1 MKVII
6 DERETTLY
14 NKCVELN
21 TFATVQLSKQVLPIG
36 DILFKTDDDT
46 KTLCIIER
54 KSLADLLASIK
65 DGRYEEQSY
74 RLSNNGE
81 CSLHN
86 VIYVIEGIMSTL
98 RTPMEKRLVFSSIA
112 SLNYFKGFSVLRSS
126 SVSETAELLLFSAD
140 KIARG
145 ISTSTSAS
153 TTSIANGIANGI
165 ANAGTEQNYCTVV
178 KKVKKENVTP
188 QNIAE
193 IMLCQ
198 IPGISSTNAIA
209 IMKHFSSLSDLID
222 KLKSNPDCLDDIRI
236 ETNGKSRK
244 IGKNCVEGIRNYLL
258 PITVA

>member
-1 MKVII
+1 MKIII
-6 DERETTLY
+6 DERETALY
-14 NKCVELN
+14 SKCVELN
-21 TFATVQLSKQVLPIG
+21 TFATIQLSKQVLPIG

-65 DGRYEEQSY
+65 YGRYEEQSY

-86 VIYVIEGIMSTL
+86 VIYIIEGIMSTL
-98 RTPMEKRLVFSSIA
+98 RTPMEKRMVFSSIT

-126 SVSETAELLLFSAD
+126 SVSETAELLLFAAD

-145 ISTSTSAS
+145 TSEGLSTSAS
-153 TTSIANGIANGI
+153 AN
-165 ANAGTEQNYCTVV
+165 TEQNYCNVV

-222 KLKSNPDCLDDIRI
+222 KLKTNPDCLDDIRI
-236 ETNGKSRK
+236 ESNGKSRK

-258 PITVA
+258 PVTVV

>member
-6 DERETTLY
+6 DERETNLY
-14 NKCVELN
+14 AKCLELN
-21 TFATVQLSKQVLPIG
+21 TFATLQIVKQVLPIG
-36 DILFKTDDDT
+36 DILFKTDDDL

-86 VIYVIEGIMSTL
+86 VIYIIEGIMSTL

-126 SVSETAELLLFSAD
+126 SVSETAELLLFTAD

-145 ISTSTSAS
+145 TADGQQSAEGLVSST
-153 TTSIANGIANGI
+153 NG
-165 ANAGTEQNYCTVV
+165 EQNYCTVV

-188 QNIAE
+188 ENIAE
-193 IMLCQ
+193 IILCQ
-198 IPGISSTNAIA
+198 IPGISSSNAIA
-209 IMKHFSSLSDLID
+209 IMKRFSSISDLID
-222 KLKSNPDCLDDIRI
+222 KIRTDPNCLDDIRI
-236 ETNGKSRK
+236 ESNGKSRK
-244 IGKNCVEGIRNYLL
+244 IGKNCVDGIRNYLL
-258 PITVA
+258 PAALE

>member
-6 DERETTLY
+6 DERETALY
-14 NKCVELN
+14 SKCVELN
-21 TFATVQLSKQVLPIG
+21 TFATIQLSKQVLPIG

-86 VIYVIEGIMSTL
+86 VIYIIEGIMSTL
-98 RTPMEKRLVFSSIA
+98 RTPMEKRMVFSSIT

-126 SVSETAELLLFSAD
+126 SVSETAELLLFAAD

-145 ISTSTSAS
+145 TAEGLSTSAS
-153 TTSIANGIANGI
+153 AN
-165 ANAGTEQNYCTVV
+165 TEQNYCTVV

-222 KLKSNPDCLDDIRI
+222 KLKTNPDCLDDIRI
-236 ETNGKSRK
+236 ESNGKSRK

-258 PITVA
+258 PVTVV

>member
-6 DERETTLY
+6 DERETALY

-86 VIYVIEGIMSTL
+86 VIYVIEGIISTL

-145 ISTSTSAS
+145 IADGLN
-153 TTSIANGIANGI
+153 NGIANGI
-165 ANAGTEQNYCTVV
+165 ANANTEQNYCTVV

-244 IGKNCVEGIRNYLL
+244 IAKNCVEGIRNYLL
-258 PITVA
+258 PIAVA

>member
-1 MKVII
+1 MKIII
-6 DERETTLY
+6 DERETNLY
-14 NKCVELN
+14 TKCLELN
-21 TFATVQLSKQVLPIG
+21 TFSDIQIVKQVLPIG

-86 VIYVIEGIMSTL
+86 VIYIIEGIMSTL
-98 RTPMEKRLVFSSIA
+98 RTPMEKRLVFSSIT

-126 SVSETAELLLFSAD
+126 SVSETAELLLFAAD

-145 ISTSTSAS
+145 LAGGQQP
-153 TTSIANGIANGI
+153 AEGVNG
-165 ANAGTEQNYCTVV
+165 EQNYCTVV

-209 IMKHFSSLSDLID
+209 VMKHFSSISDLID
-222 KLKSNPDCLDDIRI
+222 KIRVDPNCLDEIRI

-244 IGKNCVEGIRNYLL
+244 IGKNCVDGIRNYLL
-258 PITVA
+258 PAALE

>member
-1 MKVII
+1 MKVIV
-6 DERETTLY
+6 DERETSLY

-21 TFATVQLSKQVLPIG
+21 TFATIQLSKQVLPIG

-86 VIYVIEGIMSTL
+86 VIYIIEGIMSTL
-98 RTPMEKRLVFSSIA
+98 RTPMEKRLVFSSIT

-126 SVSETAELLLFSAD
+126 SVSETAELLLFAAD

-145 ISTSTSAS
+145 TSEGLTV
-153 TTSIANGIANGI
+153 
-165 ANAGTEQNYCTVV
+165 AGSGSDQNYCTVV

-209 IMKHFSSLSDLID
+209 IMKHFTSLSDLID
-222 KLKSNPDCLDDIRI
+222 KLKLNPDCLDDIRI
-236 ETNGKSRK
+236 EGNGKSRK
-244 IGKNCVEGIRNYLL
+244 IGKNCVEGLRNYLL
-258 PITVA
+258 PITAV

>member
-6 DERETTLY
+6 DERETALY
-14 NKCVELN
+14 SKCVELN

-86 VIYVIEGIMSTL
+86 VIYIIEGIISTL
-98 RTPMEKRLVFSSIA
+98 RTPMEKRLVFSSIT

-126 SVSETAELLLFSAD
+126 SVSETAELLLFAAD

-145 ISTSTSAS
+145 TAEGLSSGASAS
-153 TTSIANGIANGI
+153 
-165 ANAGTEQNYCTVV
+165 ANASTEQNYCTVV

-209 IMKHFSSLSDLID
+209 IMKHFTSLSDLID
-222 KLKSNPDCLDDIRI
+222 KLKLNPECLDDIRI
-236 ETNGKSRK
+236 ESNGKSRK

-258 PITVA
+258 PIAVV

>member
-6 DERETTLY
+6 DERETSLY
-14 NKCVELN
+14 AKCLELN
-21 TFATVQLSKQVLPIG
+21 TFATVQIAKQVLPIG

-86 VIYVIEGIMSTL
+86 VIYIIEGIMSTL
-98 RTPMEKRLVFSSIA
+98 RTPMEKRLVFSSIT

-126 SVSETAELLLFSAD
+126 SVAETAELLLFAAD

-145 ISTSTSAS
+145 TADGQQPAAG
-153 TTSIANGIANGI
+153 SIT
-165 ANAGTEQNYCTVV
+165 NATVSGEQNYCTVV

-193 IMLCQ
+193 IILCQ

-209 IMKHFSSLSDLID
+209 IMKKFTSISDLID
-222 KLKSNPDCLDDIRI
+222 KIRLDPNCLDDIRI

-244 IGKNCVEGIRNYLL
+244 IGKNCVDGIRNYLL
-258 PITVA
+258 PATLE

>member
-1 MKVII
+1 MKVIV
-6 DERETTLY
+6 DERETSLY

-21 TFATVQLSKQVLPIG
+21 TFATIQLSKQVLPIG

-86 VIYVIEGIMSTL
+86 VIYIIEGIMSTL
-98 RTPMEKRLVFSSIA
+98 RTPMEKRLIFSSIT

-126 SVSETAELLLFSAD
+126 SVSETAELLLFAAY
-140 KIARG
+140 KILRG
-145 ISTSTSAS
+145 TAEGLVNAS
-153 TTSIANGIANGI
+153 TGTV
-165 ANAGTEQNYCTVV
+165 AGSGSDQNYCTVV

-209 IMKHFSSLSDLID
+209 IMKHFTSLSDLID
-222 KLKSNPDCLDDIRI
+222 KLKLNPDCLDDIRI
-236 ETNGKSRK
+236 EGNGKSRK
-244 IGKNCVEGIRNYLL
+244 IGKNCVEGLRNYLL
-258 PITVA
+258 PITAV

>member
-1 MKVII
+1 MKIII
-6 DERETTLY
+6 DERETALY
-14 NKCVELN
+14 NKCLEIN
-21 TFATVQLSKQVLPIG
+21 TFATIQIVKQVLPIG
-36 DILFKTDDDT
+36 DILFKTDDDL

-86 VIYVIEGIMSTL
+86 VIYIIEGIMSTL
-98 RTPMEKRLVFSSIA
+98 RTPMEKRLVFSSIT

-126 SVSETAELLLFSAD
+126 SVTETAELLLFAAD

-145 ISTSTSAS
+145 LAEGNQPATGAT
-153 TTSIANGIANGI
+153 GG
-165 ANAGTEQNYCTVV
+165 EHNYCTVV

-193 IMLCQ
+193 IILCQ

-209 IMKHFSSLSDLID
+209 IMKKFTSISDLID
-222 KLKSNPDCLDDIRI
+222 KIRVDPNCLDDIRI

-244 IGKNCVEGIRNYLL
+244 IGKNCVDGIRNYLL
-258 PITVA
+258 PAALE

>member
-6 DERETTLY
+6 DERETVLY

-21 TFATVQLSKQVLPIG
+21 TFTTVRLSKQVLPIG

-46 KTLCIIER
+46 TTLCIIER

-98 RTPMEKRLVFSSIA
+98 RTPMEKRLVFSSIT

-126 SVSETAELLLFSAD
+126 SVSETAELLLFAAD

-145 ISTSTSAS
+145 TAEGSG
-153 TTSIANGIANGI
+153 IANASANGATNGI
-165 ANAGTEQNYCTVV
+165 ANANTEQNYCTVV

-209 IMKHFSSLSDLID
+209 IMKHFTSLSDLID
-222 KLKSNPDCLDDIRI
+222 KLKLNPDCLDDIRI
-236 ETNGKSRK
+236 ESNGKSRK
-244 IGKNCVEGIRNYLL
+244 IGKNCVEGLRNYLL
-258 PITVA
+258 PVTAV

>member
-6 DERETTLY
+6 DERETGLY
-14 NKCVELN
+14 AKCLELN
-21 TFATVQLSKQVLPIG
+21 TFATIQLSKQVLPIG
-36 DILFKTDDDT
+36 DILFKTDDDI

-81 CSLHN
+81 CSTHN
-86 VIYVIEGIMSTL
+86 VIYIIEGIMSTL
-98 RTPMEKRLVFSSIA
+98 RTPMEKRLVFSSIT

-126 SVSETAELLLFSAD
+126 SVSETAELLLFAAD

-145 ISTSTSAS
+145 IAEGINVSANS
-153 TTSIANGIANGI
+153 
-165 ANAGTEQNYCTVV
+165 TEQNYCTVV

-222 KLKSNPDCLDDIRI
+222 KLKLNPDCLDDIRI

-258 PITVA
+258 PSALV

>member
-6 DERETTLY
+6 DERETALY
-14 NKCVELN
+14 NKCIELN
-21 TFATVQLSKQVLPIG
+21 TFATIQLSKQVLPIG

-86 VIYVIEGIMSTL
+86 VIYIIEGIMSTL

-126 SVSETAELLLFSAD
+126 SVSETAELLLFAAD

-145 ISTSTSAS
+145 TAEGLSAGASAS
-153 TTSIANGIANGI
+153 S
-165 ANAGTEQNYCTVV
+165 EQNYCTVV

-209 IMKHFSSLSDLID
+209 IMKHFTSLSDLID
-222 KLKSNPDCLDDIRI
+222 KLKLNPDCLDDIRI
-236 ETNGKSRK
+236 ESNGKSRK

-258 PITVA
+258 PVTTV

>member
-126 SVSETAELLLFSAD
+126 SVSESAELLLFTAD

-145 ISTSTSAS
+145 IADGLNNATCAS
-153 TTSIANGIANGI
+153 ANGI
-165 ANAGTEQNYCTVV
+165 ANANTEQNYCTVV

-244 IGKNCVEGIRNYLL
+244 IAKNCVEGIRNYLL
-258 PITVA
+258 PIAVA

>member
-6 DERETTLY
+6 DERETSLY

-21 TFATVQLSKQVLPIG
+21 TFANIQLSKQVLPIG

-46 KTLCIIER
+46 KTVCIIER

-86 VIYVIEGIMSTL
+86 VIYIIEGIMSTL
-98 RTPMEKRLVFSSIA
+98 RTPMEKRLVFSSIT

-126 SVSETAELLLFSAD
+126 SVSETAELLLFAAD

-145 ISTSTSAS
+145 TAEGLTV
-153 TTSIANGIANGI
+153 
-165 ANAGTEQNYCTVV
+165 AGSGSEQNYCTVV

-209 IMKHFSSLSDLID
+209 IMKHFTSLSDLID
-222 KLKSNPDCLDDIRI
+222 KLKLNPDCLDDIRI
-236 ETNGKSRK
+236 EGNGKSRK
-244 IGKNCVEGIRNYLL
+244 IGKNCVEGLRNYLL
-258 PITVA
+258 PVTAV

>member
-6 DERETTLY
+6 DERETALY

-21 TFATVQLSKQVLPIG
+21 TFATVQIVKQVLPIG
-36 DILFKTDDDT
+36 DILFKTDDDL

-86 VIYVIEGIMSTL
+86 VIYIIEGIMSTL
-98 RTPMEKRLVFSSIA
+98 RTPMEKRLVFSSIT

-126 SVSETAELLLFSAD
+126 SVTETAELLLFAAD

-145 ISTSTSAS
+145 LAEGNQPATG
-153 TTSIANGIANGI
+153 SIT
-165 ANAGTEQNYCTVV
+165 NATVGGEQNYCTVV

-193 IMLCQ
+193 IILCQ

-209 IMKHFSSLSDLID
+209 IMKKFTSISDLID
-222 KLKSNPDCLDDIRI
+222 KIRVDPNCLDDIRI
-236 ETNGKSRK
+236 ENNGKSRK
-244 IGKNCVEGIRNYLL
+244 IGKNCVDGIRNYLL
-258 PITVA
+258 PAALE

>member
-6 DERETTLY
+6 DERETALY

-86 VIYVIEGIMSTL
+86 VIYIIEGIMSTL
-98 RTPMEKRLVFSSIA
+98 RTPMEKRLIFSSIT

-126 SVSETAELLLFSAD
+126 SVSETAELLLFAAD

-145 ISTSTSAS
+145 TAEGQQPTSVTG
-153 TTSIANGIANGI
+153 AN
-165 ANAGTEQNYCTVV
+165 TEQNYCTVV

-209 IMKHFSSLSDLID
+209 IMKHFTSLSDLID
-222 KLKSNPDCLDDIRI
+222 KLKLNPDCLDDIRI
-236 ETNGKSRK
+236 ESNGKSRK

-258 PITVA
+258 PITVV

>member
-6 DERETTLY
+6 DERETALY

-21 TFATVQLSKQVLPIG
+21 TFATIQLSKQVLPIG

-86 VIYVIEGIMSTL
+86 VIYVIEGIISTL
-98 RTPMEKRLVFSSIA
+98 RTPMEKRLVFSSIT

-145 ISTSTSAS
+145 IADGLSTGTG
-153 TTSIANGIANGI
+153 T
-165 ANAGTEQNYCTVV
+165 GTEQNYCTVV

-198 IPGISSTNAIA
+198 IPGISSANAIA

-236 ETNGKSRK
+236 ESNGKSRK

-258 PITVA
+258 PVTVV

>member
-6 DERETTLY
+6 DERETALY
-14 NKCVELN
+14 SKCVELN
-21 TFATVQLSKQVLPIG
+21 TFATIQLSKQVLPIG

-86 VIYVIEGIMSTL
+86 VIYIIEGIMSTL
-98 RTPMEKRLVFSSIA
+98 RTPMEKRMVFSSIT

-126 SVSETAELLLFSAD
+126 SVSETAELLLFAAD

-145 ISTSTSAS
+145 TAEGLNTSAS
-153 TTSIANGIANGI
+153 AN
-165 ANAGTEQNYCTVV
+165 TEQNYCTVV

-222 KLKSNPDCLDDIRI
+222 KLKTNPDCLDDIRI
-236 ETNGKSRK
+236 ESNGKSRK

-258 PITVA
+258 PVTVV

>member
-6 DERETTLY
+6 DERETALY

-21 TFATVQLSKQVLPIG
+21 TFAAIQLSKQVLPIG

-81 CSLHN
+81 CSPHN
-86 VIYVIEGIMSTL
+86 VIYIIEGIISTL
-98 RTPMEKRLVFSSIA
+98 RTPMEKRIVFSSIT

-126 SVSETAELLLFSAD
+126 SVTETAELLLFSAD

-145 ISTSTSAS
+145 TAEGLSAS
-153 TTSIANGIANGI
+153 VNS
-165 ANAGTEQNYCTVV
+165 TEQNYCTVV

-222 KLKSNPDCLDDIRI
+222 KVKLNPNCLDDIRI
-236 ETNGKSRK
+236 ENNGKSRK
-244 IGKNCVEGIRNYLL
+244 IGKNCVDGIRNYLL
-258 PITVA
+258 PVALV

>member
-6 DERETTLY
+6 DERETSLY
-14 NKCVELN
+14 NKCIELN
-21 TFATVQLSKQVLPIG
+21 TFATIKLSKQVLPIG

-86 VIYVIEGIMSTL
+86 VIYIIEGIMSTL
-98 RTPMEKRLVFSSIA
+98 RTPMEKRLVFSSIT

-126 SVSETAELLLFSAD
+126 SVSETAELLLFAAD

-145 ISTSTSAS
+145 TAEGLTV
-153 TTSIANGIANGI
+153 
-165 ANAGTEQNYCTVV
+165 AGSGSEQNYCTVV

-209 IMKHFSSLSDLID
+209 IMKHFTSLSDLID
-222 KLKSNPDCLDDIRI
+222 KLKLNPDCLDDIRI
-236 ETNGKSRK
+236 EGNGKSRK
-244 IGKNCVEGIRNYLL
+244 IGKNCVEGLRNYLL
-258 PITVA
+258 PVTAV

>member
-6 DERETTLY
+6 DERETSLY
-14 NKCVELN
+14 AKCLELN
-21 TFATVQLSKQVLPIG
+21 TFATVQIAKQVLPIG

-86 VIYVIEGIMSTL
+86 VIYIIEGIMSTL
-98 RTPMEKRLVFSSIA
+98 RTPMEKRLVFSSIT

-126 SVSETAELLLFSAD
+126 SVSETAELLLFAAD

-145 ISTSTSAS
+145 LADGQQP
-153 TTSIANGIANGI
+153 A
-165 ANAGTEQNYCTVV
+165 AGTGEQNYCTVV

-209 IMKHFSSLSDLID
+209 VMKHFSSISDLID
-222 KLKSNPDCLDDIRI
+222 KLKLNPNCLDDIRI

-244 IGKNCVEGIRNYLL
+244 IGKNCVDGIRNYLL
-258 PITVA
+258 PAALE

>member
-6 DERETTLY
+6 DERETALY

-21 TFATVQLSKQVLPIG
+21 TFATIQLSKQVLPIG

-86 VIYVIEGIMSTL
+86 VIYIIEGIMSTL
-98 RTPMEKRLVFSSIA
+98 RTPMEKRLVFSSIT

-126 SVSETAELLLFSAD
+126 SVSETAELLLFAAD

-145 ISTSTSAS
+145 TAEGQQPTSVTGA
-153 TTSIANGIANGI
+153 I
-165 ANAGTEQNYCTVV
+165 EQNYCTVV

-236 ETNGKSRK
+236 ESNGKSRK

-258 PITVA
+258 PVATV

>member
-6 DERETTLY
+6 DERETSLY
-14 NKCVELN
+14 AKCLELN
-21 TFATVQLSKQVLPIG
+21 TFATIQIVKQVLPIG
-36 DILFKTDDDT
+36 DILFRSDDDT

-86 VIYVIEGIMSTL
+86 VIYIIEGIMSTL
-98 RTPMEKRLVFSSIA
+98 RTPMEKRLVFSSIT

-126 SVSETAELLLFSAD
+126 SVTETAELLLFAAD

-145 ISTSTSAS
+145 LSEGQQPAEGQ
-153 TTSIANGIANGI
+153 AEGLA
-165 ANAGTEQNYCTVV
+165 QNYCTVV

-222 KLKSNPDCLDDIRI
+222 KMKLDKSCLDEIRI
-236 ETNGKSRK
+236 ENNGKSRK
-244 IGKNCVEGIRNYLL
+244 IGKNCIDGIRNYLL
-258 PITVA
+258 PATLTLE

>member
-6 DERETTLY
+6 DERETALY

-145 ISTSTSAS
+145 IADGVS
-153 TTSIANGIANGI
+153 
-165 ANAGTEQNYCTVV
+165 ANANTEQNYCTVV

-244 IGKNCVEGIRNYLL
+244 IAKNCVEGIRNYLL
-258 PITVA
+258 PIAVA

>member
-6 DERETTLY
+6 DERETALY

-145 ISTSTSAS
+145 IADGVNANTYATS
-153 TTSIANGIANGI
+153 N
-165 ANAGTEQNYCTVV
+165 TEQNYCTIV

-244 IGKNCVEGIRNYLL
+244 IAKNCVEGIRNYLL
-258 PITVA
+258 PIAVA

>member
-6 DERETTLY
+6 DERETALY
-14 NKCVELN
+14 NKCIEIN
-21 TFATVQLSKQVLPIG
+21 TFATIHIVKQVLPIG
-36 DILFKTDDDT
+36 DILFKTDDDQ
-46 KTLCIIER
+46 KTHCIIER

-86 VIYVIEGIMSTL
+86 VIYIIEGILSTL
-98 RTPMEKRLVFSSIA
+98 RTPMEKRLVFSSIT

-126 SVSETAELLLFSAD
+126 SVSETAELLLFAAD

-145 ISTSTSAS
+145 LAEGQQPAECAT
-153 TTSIANGIANGI
+153 G
-165 ANAGTEQNYCTVV
+165 EQNYCTVV

-188 QNIAE
+188 GNIAE

-198 IPGISSTNAIA
+198 IPGISSSNAIA
-209 IMKHFSSLSDLID
+209 VMKQFTSISDLID
-222 KLKSNPDCLDDIRI
+222 KLKADPHCLDDIRI
-236 ETNGKSRK
+236 ENNGKSRK
-244 IGKNCVEGIRNYLL
+244 IGKNCVDGIRNYLL
-258 PITVA
+258 PAPLE

>member
-145 ISTSTSAS
+145 ISTST
-153 TTSIANGIANGI
+153 TGIANGI
-165 ANAGTEQNYCTVV
+165 ANTGTEQNYCTVV

-258 PITVA
+258 PIAVA

>member
-6 DERETTLY
+6 DERETSLY
-14 NKCVELN
+14 AKCLELN
-21 TFATVQLSKQVLPIG
+21 TFATIQISKQVLPIG
-36 DILFKTDDDT
+36 DILFMSDDDT

-86 VIYVIEGIMSTL
+86 VIYIIEGIMSTL
-98 RTPMEKRLVFSSIA
+98 RTPMEKRIVFSSIT

-126 SVSETAELLLFSAD
+126 SVTETAELLLFAAD

-145 ISTSTSAS
+145 LAEGLVTSAS
-153 TTSIANGIANGI
+153 G
-165 ANAGTEQNYCTVV
+165 EQNYCTVV

-188 QNIAE
+188 QNISE

-209 IMKHFSSLSDLID
+209 VMKHFSSLSDLID
-222 KLKSNPDCLDDIRI
+222 KMKLDPNCLDEIRI
-236 ETNGKSRK
+236 ENNGKSRK
-244 IGKNCVEGIRNYLL
+244 IGKNCIDGIRNYLL
-258 PITVA
+258 PAALE

>member
-21 TFATVQLSKQVLPIG
+21 TFATIQLSKQVLPIG

-86 VIYVIEGIMSTL
+86 VIYIIEGIMSTL
-98 RTPMEKRLVFSSIA
+98 RTPMEKRLVFSSIT

-126 SVSETAELLLFSAD
+126 SVSETAELLLFAAD

-145 ISTSTSAS
+145 TAEGLTV
-153 TTSIANGIANGI
+153 
-165 ANAGTEQNYCTVV
+165 AGSGSEQNYCTVV

-209 IMKHFSSLSDLID
+209 IMKHFTSLSDLID
-222 KLKSNPDCLDDIRI
+222 KLKLNPDCLDDIRI
-236 ETNGKSRK
+236 EGNGKSRK
-244 IGKNCVEGIRNYLL
+244 IGKNCVEGLRNYLL
-258 PITVA
+258 PVTTV

>member
-6 DERETTLY
+6 DERETSLY

-21 TFATVQLSKQVLPIG
+21 TFATIQLSKQVLPIG

-46 KTLCIIER
+46 KTVCIIER

-86 VIYVIEGIMSTL
+86 VIYIIEGIMSTL
-98 RTPMEKRLVFSSIA
+98 RTPMEKRLVFSSIT

-126 SVSETAELLLFSAD
+126 SVSETAELLLFAAD

-145 ISTSTSAS
+145 TAEGLTV
-153 TTSIANGIANGI
+153 
-165 ANAGTEQNYCTVV
+165 AGSGSDQNYCTVV

-209 IMKHFSSLSDLID
+209 IMKHFTSLSDLID
-222 KLKSNPDCLDDIRI
+222 KLKLNPDCLDDIRI
-236 ETNGKSRK
+236 EGNGKSRK
-244 IGKNCVEGIRNYLL
+244 IGKNCVEGLRNYLL
-258 PITVA
+258 PVTAV

>member
-6 DERETTLY
+6 DERETALY
-14 NKCVELN
+14 NKCIELN
-21 TFATVQLSKQVLPIG
+21 TFATIQLSKQVLPIG

-86 VIYVIEGIMSTL
+86 VIYIIEGIMSTL
-98 RTPMEKRLVFSSIA
+98 RNPMEKRLVFSSIA

-126 SVSETAELLLFSAD
+126 SVSETAELLLFAAD

-145 ISTSTSAS
+145 TAEGLSA
-153 TTSIANGIANGI
+153 G
-165 ANAGTEQNYCTVV
+165 ANASANTEQNYCTVV

-222 KLKSNPDCLDDIRI
+222 KLKLNPDCLDDIRI
-236 ETNGKSRK
+236 ESNGKSRK

-258 PITVA
+258 PVTTV

>member
-1 MKVII
+1 MKVIV

-21 TFATVQLSKQVLPIG
+21 TFATIQLSKQVLPIG

-86 VIYVIEGIMSTL
+86 VIYIIEGIMSTL
-98 RTPMEKRLVFSSIA
+98 RTPMEKRLVFSSIT

-126 SVSETAELLLFSAD
+126 SVSESAELLLFAAD

-145 ISTSTSAS
+145 TAEGLTV
-153 TTSIANGIANGI
+153 
-165 ANAGTEQNYCTVV
+165 AGSGSEQNYCTVV

-209 IMKHFSSLSDLID
+209 IMKHFTSLSDLID
-222 KLKSNPDCLDDIRI
+222 KLKLNPDCLDDIRI
-236 ETNGKSRK
+236 EGNGKSRK
-244 IGKNCVEGIRNYLL
+244 IGKNCVEGLRNYLL
-258 PITVA
+258 PITAV